1 MKLSNFG
8 NKFTGHSG
16 ILNLMDDLGT
26 AMATG
31 SGDVLMLGGG
41 NPGRVPAMEELFR
54 TRMEQILANPGEFE
68 RMVGHYDPPEGN
80 REFRIAL
87 AALLRRQF
95 GWDIS
100 EANVA
105 LTNGSQSAFFMLF
118 NMFAGAS
125 ADGALRKVLLP
136 LTPEYIGY
144 ADAGVSD
151 DFFAAARP
159 TIEHLDERLFK
170 YHVDFDSVSIGD
182 DIGAICVSR
191 PTNPTGNVLT
201 QTELAQLL
209 GLAREHEVP
218 LIVDNAYGTPFPHII
233 FTDADPIWNDHC
245 IVLMSL
251 SKLGLPGVRTGI
263 VIAREDI
270 IKGLAGVNAIL
281 NLSTGSVG
289 AALTLDMVRSGDVI
303 RLSRELIT
311 PFYQSKAQAAIEL
324 LRRELDGYEFYIH
337 KPEGAIFLWL
347 WFKGLPISS
356 DELYER
362 LKKRKVLVISG
373 HHFFPGLAEPW
384 RHRHECIRVT
394 YSQDSAVVSAG
405 LKIIAEEVKNAYRTA
420 ESSTMLGSAPVLGS
434 GLES

>member
-1 MKLSNFG
+1 MKLSKFG
-8 NKFTGHSG
+8 TKFTSHSG
-16 ILNLMDDLGT
+16 ILSLMDDLGA
-26 AMATG
+26 AMANK

-41 NPGRVPAMEELFR
+41 NPGRVPAMEALFR
-54 TRMEQILANPGEFE
+54 ARMEQILANPGEFE
-68 RMVGHYDPPEGN
+68 RVVGHYAPPEGD
-80 REFRIAL
+80 REFRVAL
-87 AALLRRQF
+87 AALLRKQF
-95 GWDIS
+95 GWDIGES
-100 EANVA
+100 NVA

-118 NMFAGAS
+118 NMFAGAC
-125 ADGALRKVLLP
+125 ADGSTRKVLLP

-144 ADAGVSD
+144 ADAGVVE
-151 DFFAAARP
+151 DFFVAARP
-159 TIEHLDERLFK
+159 TIEHLDGHLFK
-170 YHVDFDSVSIGD
+170 YHVDFNSIELGD
-182 DIGAICVSR
+182 DVGALCVSR

-201 QTELAQLL
+201 ETEINHLLELAQT
-209 GLAREHEVP
+209 HDIP

-233 FTDADPIWNDHC
+233 FTDADPIWNGHC
-245 IVLMSL
+245 VVLMSL

-281 NLSTGSVG
+281 NLSTGSFG
-289 AALTLDMVRSGDVI
+289 PALTREMVSSGDII

-311 PFYQSKAQAAIEL
+311 PFYQNKAQGAIEF

-356 DELYER
+356 AELYER
-362 LKKRKVLVISG
+362 LKKRNVLVISG

-394 YSQDSAVVSAG
+394 YSQDTAVVEGG
-405 LKIIAEEVKNAYRTA
+405 LEIIAEEVKKAYQMAQRATVP
-420 ESSTMLGSAPVLGS
+420 G
-434 GLES
+434 